1 MGMEWHLAE
10 KPTLDCLAGMGYA
23 VIPPADHAALRDGE
37 NQVLL
42 RPPLVEA
49 LKRINGLSDADAQA
63 AYTDLVAVSDNEK
76 WLAIQR
82 GEFSRTVQGKATHQT
97 IRVIDFLHPE
107 NNRFTVT
114 NQFRVKAEVT
124 RIPDLVIHVNG
135 IPLVVIEC
143 KSPVNTKDKSGE
155 AFEQIRQYER
165 DIPRLFLSNAFTL
178 VTDGTNCLYGATGS
192 PSKFFGSWRDPWP
205 RTVGEFPDAL
215 SLGLWSLLEPAR
227 LLDLIAHFIVFER
240 TDGGKV
246 VKKICRYQQFR
257 AVNKIVDRVTKGT
270 QRQGLIWHTQGSGKS
285 LTMVYAALKLKTHRT
300 VSSPELANPNIMV
313 LTDRV
318 DLHNQ
323 ISGTFIACGLPNP
336 IAVEKIEDLH
346 ALIRTGKEGL
356 TVLST
361 IFKFQGSKKPIP
373 QSANWIVMVDECHRT
388 QDKDL
393 GAFLRKSLPDAR
405 LFGFTGTPV
414 KKDERNTYKNF
425 GVPGEGYL
433 DKYGIDDAVA
443 DGATLPI
450 FYTGRKTDWHI
461 DEAKIDILFDQ
472 WFIDL
477 PDDKLAEV
485 KKKGVTLADL
495 VKHPKR
501 IALIAYDIWTHF
513 KAHARPDG
521 FKAQIVAFDREAVI
535 LYKRA
540 LDAVIAEDLM
550 GADQMGG
557 NLSEEEARAEAASLS
572 ACVYSAAQEDAK
584 PSEDERIDALRADLR
599 CHFLDADAEKE
610 VKRRFGIKGEKPEF
624 LIVCDK
630 LLTGFDAP
638 IESVMYLDKPL
649 KEHSLLQ
656 AIARTNRVADAQKR
670 NGLIVDYIGVSNNLD
685 AALASYR
692 ADDVQNAMR
701 SLDDLR
707 NQLRAAHGEVLRM
720 MKGVKRSGRLDK
732 DGLKGE
738 FDALIALLKGEEQWY
753 LFRTK
758 ARAFIAAYEAVS
770 PDPAVLDV
778 REDLKWVAT
787 FLRYGTQVFEKR
799 EAFDQMEYSRKI
811 RDMLD
816 QHLMATGLSVTV
828 TLRAITDPDFWED
841 FETEGKSES
850 DIQEA
855 AIRKTAETRRTVTE
869 RISQNAHQYGKFSD
883 RLRELLKRMDAAQV
897 SWADLLKETE
907 ELARDIRAE
916 DRAHEGSGLSR
927 GAYGLLQVIHSF
939 AEEGSDGEGLAQ
951 VIAGLYES
959 DETAPRLWQEKEGLR
974 KSLRQEVRA
983 LAKEAGFTALR
994 DLPAAVEDFAL
1005 KQFAKA

>member
-10 KPTLDCLAGMGYA
+10 KPTLDCLAGMGYT
-23 VIPPADHAALRDGE
+23 VIPPTDHATLRDGE
-37 NQVLL
+37 NQVLF
-42 RPPLVEA
+42 RPHLVEA
-49 LKRINGLSDADAQA
+49 IQRINGLSEADAQA
-63 AYTDLVAVSDNEK
+63 AYTDLVAISDNEK
-76 WLAIQR
+76 WLSIQR
-82 GEFSRTVQGKATHQT
+82 GDFSRVVQGQATHQT

-124 RIPDLVIHVNG
+124 RIPDVVIHVNG

-143 KSPVNTKDKSGE
+143 KSPVNAKDKSGE

-178 VTDGTNCLYGATGS
+178 VTDGTHCLYGATGS

-205 RTVGEFPDAL
+205 RTVGDFPDAL
-215 SLGLWSLLEPAR
+215 SQGLWSLLDPAR

-240 TDGGKV
+240 TNDGKV

-257 AVNKIVDRVTKGT
+257 AVNKILDRVTEGRH
-270 QRQGLIWHTQGSGKS
+270 RQGLIWHTQGSGKS

-318 DLHNQ
+318 DLHDQ

-336 IAVEKIEDLH
+336 IPVEKIDDLH
-346 ALIRTGKEGL
+346 DHIRAGKEGL

-361 IFKFQGSKKPIP
+361 IFKFQGSEGPIP
-373 QSANWIVMVDECHRT
+373 RSANWIVMVDECHRT

-393 GAFLRKSLPDAR
+393 GAFLRKTLPDAR

-414 KKDERNTYKNF
+414 KKDERDTYKNF
-425 GVPGEGYL
+425 GAPGEGYL

-443 DGATLPI
+443 DGATVPI

-472 WFIDL
+472 WFVDL

-501 IALIAYDIWTHF
+501 VALIAYDIWTHF

-540 LDAVIAEDLM
+540 LDAVIAEESRAA
-550 GADQMGG
+550 G
-557 NLSEEEARAEAASLS
+557 LSEEDAKAEAASLS
-572 ACVYSAAQEDAK
+572 ACVYSAAQDDAK
-584 PSEDERIDALRADLR
+584 PSEDTRIETLRGDLR
-599 CHFLDADAEKE
+599 RHYLDAESEKE
-610 VKRRFGIKGEKPEF
+610 TKRAFGIKGEKPEI

-649 KEHSLLQ
+649 KDHTLLQ
-656 AIARTNRVADAQKR
+656 AIARTNRVADARKR
-670 NGLIVDYIGVSNNLD
+670 NGLIVDYIGVSNHLD
-685 AALASYR
+685 VALASYR

-701 SLDDLR
+701 NLDDLR

-720 MKGVKRSGRLDK
+720 MKGVKRSGTLDK

-738 FDALIALLKGEEQWY
+738 FDALIALLKGEDQWF
-753 LFRTK
+753 LFRAK
-758 ARAFIAAYEAVS
+758 ARDFIAAYEAVS
-770 PDPAVLDV
+770 PDPSVLDF

-799 EAFDQMEYSRKI
+799 EAFDQAEYSRKI

-816 QHLMATGLSVTV
+816 QHVTATGLSVTV
-828 TLRAITDPDFWED
+828 KLRAITDPDFWED
-841 FETEGKSES
+841 FETGGKSES
-850 DIQEA
+850 DIKEA
-855 AIRKTAETRRTVTE
+855 AIRKSTELRRTVTE
-869 RISQNAHQYGKFSD
+869 RIGQNEHQYGKFSD
-883 RLRELLKRMDAAQV
+883 RLRELLERMDAAQL
-897 SWADLLKETE
+897 SWADLLKEAET
-907 ELARDIRAE
+907 LARDIRAE
-916 DRAHEGSGLSR
+916 DGAHRDSGLSK
-927 GAYGLLQVIHSF
+927 GAYGVLQVIKSF
-939 AEEGSDGEGLAQ
+939 GEDGADGEGLATA
-951 VIAGLYES
+951 IAGLYES
-959 DETAPRLWQEKEGLR
+959 DETAPKLWQEKEGLR
-974 KSLRQEVRA
+974 KSLRQTVRV
-983 LAKEAGFTALR
+983 LAKDAGFTALR
-994 DLPAAVEDFAL
+994 DLPVAVEEFAL
-1005 KQFAKA
+1005 KHFAKA